1 MMFLDKQ
8 MIRNIVVSTGMLMLV
23 GCAGDE
29 FQDLRDYVTEV
40 KSRPASGIDPLPP
53 IPAYESFA
61 YDPEGIRNPF
71 QPVDEP
77 TETTEVAEASGPG
90 PDLNRQKEELEGY
103 PLDTLRM
110 VGTLDLNGTLWGL
123 VRTGDRVIHRV
134 LPGNYLGQNY
144 GKITRI
150 TDNKIELSE
159 FVTTGSGKWRERD
172 ASIALA
178 E

>member
-1 MMFLDKQ
+1 MMMKVFFHRFAIL
-8 MIRNIVVSTGMLMLV
+8 GMCSMVLV
-23 GCAGDE
+23 GCVNDE
-29 FQDLRDYVTEV
+29 FQDLRDYTAQV
-40 KSRPASGIDPLPP
+40 KSRQSSGIEPLPP

-61 YDPEGIRNPF
+61 YNAEGIRNPF
-71 QPVDEP
+71 LPMDVPSED
-77 TETTEVAEASGPG
+77 TEVVEASGPG
-90 PDLNRQKEELEGY
+90 PDLNRQKEELESY

-110 VGTLDLNGTLWGL
+110 VGTLDLNGKLWGL
-123 VRTGDRVIHRV
+123 VRTSDRVIHRV

-144 GKITRI
+144 GKIMRI
-150 TDNKIELSE
+150 TASKIELSE